1 MLLFT
6 IKLTHS
12 MIIIYMMFCLYLIW
26 QYALT
31 GIRRPFLKW
40 AFLSVIAEGIVFIA
54 WGFEC
59 PLTIWAQNLGDES
72 GVDLLSE
79 LLLLEQVEYTTN
91 FAIFFF
97 IGTILSLRQFTGQ
110 KQL

>member
-1 MLLFT
+1 MPLFT

-12 MIIIYMMFCLYLIW
+12 IIILYMMCCLYIIW

-40 AFLSVIAEGIVFIA
+40 AFLSVIAEGIVWIA

-59 PLTIWAQNLGDES
+59 PLTIWAQNLGDDS

-79 LLLLEQVEYTTN
+79 IFLLENVEYTMN
-91 FAIFFF
+91 FTIFFA
-97 IGTILSLRQFTGQ
+97 IGTILSLKKFTQ
-110 KQL
+110 KK

>member
-12 MIIIYMMFCLYLIW
+12 IIILYMMFCLYIIW
-26 QYALT
+26 QYALI
-31 GIRRPFLKW
+31 GIQQPFLKW
-40 AFLSVIAEGIVFIA
+40 AFLSVIAEGIVWIA

-59 PLTIWAQNLGDES
+59 PLTIWAQNLGDDS

-79 LLLLEQVEYTTN
+79 LFLLGNVEYTMN
-91 FAIFFF
+91 FAIFFA
-97 IGTILSLRQFTGQ
+97 IGTILSLKQFAQQ
-110 KQL
+110 K

>member
-12 MIIIYMMFCLYLIW
+12 IIILYMMFCLYIIW

-31 GIRRPFLKW
+31 GIDQPFLKW
-40 AFLSVIAEGIVFIA
+40 AFLSVIAEGIVWIA

-59 PLTIWAQNLGDES
+59 PLTIWAQNLGDDT

-79 LLLLEQVEYTTN
+79 IFLLENVEYTRN
-91 FAIFFF
+91 FIIFFV
-97 IGTILSLRQFTGQ
+97 IGTIFSLKQLTLQ
-110 KQL
+110 KQS